1 MRSRHLSV
9 TTLVALIGSLSFA
22 APAENKADSQA
33 LLIRMD
39 KAAVGFK
46 AMTAQVTHVTHTDV
60 LNDDSTESGTVIM
73 QKLPTGEVGGR
84 VDIVTP
90 DPHTLSFEKKQIR
103 RYFPKIKTLEVYDLG
118 EKGELLDKFMMIGF
132 GTSGAELAKDY
143 DVTVL
148 GVDSLKD
155 QIGKF
160 VHARLLPKSADI
172 RQYVKSAELWIPEG
186 NDPYP
191 VREKILQP
199 SGDYLIVTYNELRIN
214 PSLKPDALQLTLPS
228 GVNTVHPGK

>member
-9 TTLVALIGSLSFA
+9 TAFVALIGSLA
-22 APAENKADSQA
+22 YTAPADNKAEAQE
-33 LLIRMD
+33 LLVRMD
-39 KAAVGFK
+39 KAAAGFK

-60 LNDDSTESGTVIM
+60 LNEDSTESGTVIM
-73 QKLPTGEVGGR
+73 QKLPSGQVGGR
-84 VDIVTP
+84 VDIVSP
-90 DPHTLSFEKKQIR
+90 DPHNLIFERTQVQ

-118 EKGELLDKFMMIGF
+118 ERGELLDKFMMIGF

-148 GVDSLKD
+148 GVEKD
-155 QIGKF
+155 QAGKF
-160 VHARLLPKSADI
+160 VHARLLPRSEDV
-172 RQYVKSAELWIPEG
+172 RQYVKSTELWIPEG

-199 SGDYLIVTYNELRIN
+199 SGDYIIVTYNEMKIN
-214 PSLKPDALQLTLPS
+214 PPLKPDALQLKLPS